1 MGQLSSHVILATL
14 CLGAVSQMGAPVAAE
29 VPEMCS
35 GSEATIRC
43 VERNFD
49 VMSHSHRTRFWAI
62 LHEAARD
69 LRERAP
75 QGQECDSTGKMVQFL
90 SLARVKPVSAEFV
103 EFHSQQIERLCL
115 DAAPCFRKASKFL
128 DEDGRAALRSMLA
141 NPVFVDPAALESAKC
156 IAGPHSKPKQ
166 N

>member
-1 MGQLSSHVILATL
+1 MDQLGSHVILAAV
-14 CLGAVSQMGAPVAAE
+14 CLGAVSQMGAPIAAE

-49 VMSHSHRTRFWAI
+49 VMSHRHGDRFWAI
-62 LHEAARD
+62 LNEAARN

-90 SLARVKPVSAEFV
+90 SLARVRPVSAEFV
-103 EFHSQQIERLCL
+103 EFYSQQIEQLCL
-115 DAAPCFRKASKFL
+115 GAAPCFRNASKFL

-141 NPVFVDPAALESAKC
+141 NPVFVDPAPLESAKC
-156 IAGPHSKPKQ
+156 IAGPDSKSKKK
-166 N
+166 